1 MFYSQQFHPA
11 QFPNPTYNYAHM
23 DTALAIG
30 VRFVDTLFF
39 IGLIGSSAVVL
50 LSFVEDFSE
59 LFSREEEE
67 P

>member
-1 MFYSQQFHPA
+1 
-11 QFPNPTYNYAHM
+11 M

-50 LSFVEDFSE
+50 LSFVEDFAE
-59 LFSREEEE
+59 LFSDEEEK

>member
-1 MFYSQQFHPA
+1 
-11 QFPNPTYNYAHM
+11 M

-59 LFSREEEE
+59 LFSNEEEKQ
-67 P
+67 